1 MLGFLKKT
9 LHRLFTMSHNENPV
23 VPVKRVR
30 RESKADE
37 SGDTTV
43 NDEDVVD
50 AVNKEWIEKL
60 QQLLCCPVCYEMIRP
75 TVDICSNGHSV
86 CLKCRCRLTQC
97 PICSA
102 DFVKAKNIMLAQ
114 IAEYVKYPCPN
125 TVGGC
130 KEVYYLRDEERHL
143 KKCGYIVHRCK
154 IDNCD
159 WIGKKEELRTHV
171 ETIHQEDIWKKDW
184 NFAGSRKFE
193 HNDASSD
200 EFGKLLVIEKE
211 LFWML
216 SNYDCEKKKLF
227 KSFQYIGP
235 KETAKKF
242 NYQICLKSA
251 DDRRQFLFKST
262 MDDDL
267 RNGSDVFDSPNCTVI
282 DFSVLKSFSTY
293 SPENKLKYLYTI
305 TRL

>member
-1 MLGFLKKT
+1 MLNILVRTRLVAAKRFLVFP
-9 LHRLFTMSHNENPV
+9 LVSRGGGGGEGG
-23 VPVKRVR
+23 R
-30 RESKADE
+30 
-37 SGDTTV
+37 GIDTF
-43 NDEDVVD
+43 
-50 AVNKEWIEKL
+50 ISRIL
-60 QQLLCCPVCYEMIRP
+60 SFQ
-75 TVDICSNGHSV
+75 
-86 CLKCRCRLTQC
+86 
-97 PICSA
+97 
-102 DFVKAKNIMLAQ
+102 
-114 IAEYVKYPCPN
+114 
-125 TVGGC
+125 
-130 KEVYYLRDEERHL
+130 VYYLRDEETHL

-159 WIGKKEELRTHV
+159 WIGKKDELKSHV
-171 ETIHQEDIWKKDW
+171 ENLHQEDIWKKEW

-193 HNDASSD
+193 HNDTSSD

-216 SNYDCEKKKLF
+216 SNYDCEKKKLY

-235 KETAKKF
+235 KEAAKRF
-242 NYQICLKSA
+242 NYQICLKSS

-262 MDDDL
+262 MDDDN
-267 RNGSDVFDSPNCTVI
+267 RNGSDAFESPNCTVI

>member
-1 MLGFLKKT
+1 M
-9 LHRLFTMSHNENPV
+9 
-23 VPVKRVR
+23 
-30 RESKADE
+30 
-37 SGDTTV
+37 
-43 NDEDVVD
+43 
-50 AVNKEWIEKL
+50 
-60 QQLLCCPVCYEMIRP
+60 
-75 TVDICSNGHSV
+75 
-86 CLKCRCRLTQC
+86 
-97 PICSA
+97 
-102 DFVKAKNIMLAQ
+102 
-114 IAEYVKYPCPN
+114 
-125 TVGGC
+125 
-130 KEVYYLRDEERHL
+130 RDEEAHL

-159 WIGKKEELRTHV
+159 WIGKKDELRNHV
-171 ETIHQEDIWKKDW
+171 EAFHQDDIWKKDW

-262 MDDDL
+262 MDDDH